1 MSGDLAGLFAR
12 TDQPYEFRQGTVTAW
27 DTDTG
32 QNTIAVA
39 GGVLT
44 DLPVLES
51 SGVVN
56 LSAGDVVQLIRSR
69 SSWAILGRVH
79 AVGSGDFAAA
89 SVAFDQDFA
98 TADTFA
104 TGAGVLVEP
113 VSFALQVP
121 GWANEALVTATACA
135 SCLNSTAST
144 RGMYAGV
151 TIDGVGG
158 GFGSATSIPAGLQG
172 TSSAT
177 RSRLISGPSV
187 NIIIGGE
194 IFTSAA
200 FASSAANQIA
210 LTATAIFRRV

>member
-1 MSGDLAGLFAR
+1 MSDLAGLFAR
-12 TDQPYEFRQGTVTAW
+12 PDQPYEFRQGTVTAW
-27 DTDTG
+27 STDTG

-39 GGVLT
+39 GGVLE

-51 SGVVN
+51 SGVIN
-56 LSAGDVVQLIRSR
+56 LAAGDVVQLIRSR

-89 SVAFDQDFA
+89 AVAFDQDFQ

-104 TGAGVLVEP
+104 TGAGVLIEP

-121 GWANEALVTATACA
+121 GWANEALVTATACC

-144 RGMYAGV
+144 RGLYAGV

-158 GFGSATSIPAGLQG
+158 GFGSAT
-172 TSSAT
+172 

-187 NIIIGGE
+187 NIVIGGE